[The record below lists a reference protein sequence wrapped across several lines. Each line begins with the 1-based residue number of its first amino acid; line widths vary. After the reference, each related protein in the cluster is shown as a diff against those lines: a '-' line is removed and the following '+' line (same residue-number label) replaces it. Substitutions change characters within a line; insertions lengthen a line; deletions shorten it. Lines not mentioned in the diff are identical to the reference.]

1 MLDNPVFMFS
11 SLVFLLAVSAF
22 FSGSETALM
31 AVSKIRLKHLAEM
44 MPVRVRF
51 VEKVLKNP
59 EKLIGTILLGNNLVN
74 VAMSA
79 LATAFAISLW
89 GEKGILYVTVV
100 LTFVILIFAEI
111 TPKVFAKYFNESVSL
126 LVAPVFN
133 VIMIAFNPLIIGVT
147 FISTRLLSLL
157 GIDVRKIK
165 RPLFTESEVI
175 TCIKMAR
182 DDGSITDEERKMLSR
197 VFTLNDKSV
206 KEVMVPKEKMVVLRE
221 DDSLQDARATIN
233 KTGFSRFP
241 VSKGKKLDIVGFM
254 HAKDILSLTGKK
266 ESASIKSLI
275 RPALF
280 IPFDKKIDTQLRSF
294 QEKRMHQAI
303 VLDEAGN
310 VAGLITLEDIVEELV
325 GAIKDE
331 YD

>member
-11 SLVFLLAVSAF
+11 LLVILLAVSAF

-31 AVSKIRLKHLAEM
+31 AVSKIRLKHLTET

-74 VAMSA
+74 VGMSA
-79 LATAFAISLW
+79 LATAFAISIW
-89 GEKGILYVTVV
+89 GEKGIVYVTFV

-111 TPKVFAKYFNESVSL
+111 TPKVFAKYFNEPVSL
-126 LVAPVFN
+126 FVAPLFN
-133 VIMIAFNPLIIGVT
+133 VIMVVFNPLIIGVT
-147 FISTRLLSLL
+147 YISTKLLWLL
-157 GIDVRKIK
+157 GIDVGKLK

-206 KEVMVPKEKMVVLRE
+206 MEVMVPKEKMIVLHE
-221 DDSLQDARATIN
+221 NDSLKDAAATII

-241 VSKGKKLDIVGFM
+241 VSRGKKFNIVGFV

-266 ESASIKSLI
+266 ESTSIKSLI

-294 QEKRMHQAI
+294 QEERLHQAV
-303 VLDEAGN
+303 VLDDKGN
-310 VAGLITLEDIVEELV
+310 VMGLITLEDIVEELV

>member
-11 SLVFLLAVSAF
+11 LLVILLAVSAL

-31 AVSKIRLKHLAEM
+31 AVSKIRLKHLAET
-44 MPVRVRF
+44 MPLRTRL

-59 EKLIGTILLGNNLVN
+59 EKLIGTILLGNNMVN
-74 VAMSA
+74 VGMSA

-89 GEKGILYVTVV
+89 GEQGILYVTII

-111 TPKVFAKYFNESVSL
+111 TPKVFAKYFNEPVSL
-126 LVAPVFN
+126 LVAPLFN
-133 VIMIAFNPLIIGVT
+133 VIMIAFNPLIIVVT
-147 FISTRLLSLL
+147 YISTRLLSLL
-157 GIDVRKIK
+157 GIDVSKVK
-165 RPLFTESEVI
+165 RPLFTESEVR

-206 KEVMVPKEKMVVLRE
+206 MEVMVPKGKMVVLHE
-221 DDSLQDARATIN
+221 NDSLRDARAIIT

-266 ESASIKSLI
+266 ESTSIKSLI

-280 IPFDKKIDTQLRSF
+280 IPFDKKIDEQLRSF
-294 QEKRMHQAI
+294 QEKRLHQAV
-303 VLDEAGN
+303 VLDEKGN
-310 VAGLITLEDIVEELV
+310 VTGLVTLEDIVEELV

>member
-1 MLDNPVFMFS
+1 MW
-11 SLVFLLAVSAF
+11 
-22 FSGSETALM
+22 G
-31 AVSKIRLKHLAEM
+31 RL
-44 MPVRVRF
+44 

-79 LATAFAISLW
+79 LATVFAISLW
-89 GEKGILYVTVV
+89 GEKGILYVTFI

-111 TPKVFAKYFNESVSL
+111 TPKVFAKYFNEPVSL
-126 LVAPVFN
+126 LVAPLFN
-133 VIMIAFNPLIIGVT
+133 VIMIAFNPIIIGVT
-147 FISTRLLSLL
+147 YISTRLLSLL

-165 RPLFTESEVI
+165 RPLFTESEVR

-206 KEVMVPKEKMVVLRE
+206 MEVMVPKGKMVVLRE
-221 DDSLQDARATIN
+221 DDSLKDARATIN

-241 VSKGKKLDIVGFM
+241 VSRGKNLDIVGFM

-266 ESASIKSLI
+266 ESASIKSLL

-294 QEKRMHQAI
+294 QEKRMHQAVI
-303 VLDEAGN
+303 LDEKGN
-310 VAGLITLEDIVEELV
+310 LAGLITLEDILEELV

>member
-11 SLVFLLAVSAF
+11 LLVILLTVSAL

-31 AVSKIRLKHLAEM
+31 AVSKIRLKHLAET
-44 MPVRVRF
+44 MPVRVRL

-89 GEKGILYVTVV
+89 GEKGILYVTFI

-111 TPKVFAKYFNESVSL
+111 TPKVFAKYFNEPVSL
-126 LVAPVFN
+126 LVAPLFN
-133 VIMIAFNPLIIGVT
+133 VIMIAFNPIIIGVT
-147 FISTRLLSLL
+147 YISTRLLSFL

-165 RPLFTESEVI
+165 RPLFTESEVR

-206 KEVMVPKEKMVVLRE
+206 MEVMVPKGKMVVLRE
-221 DDSLQDARATIN
+221 DDSLKDARATIN

-241 VSKGKKLDIVGFM
+241 VSRGKNLDIVGFM

-266 ESASIKSLI
+266 ESASIKSLL

-294 QEKRMHQAI
+294 QEKRMHQAVI
-303 VLDEAGN
+303 LDEKGN
-310 VAGLITLEDIVEELV
+310 LAGLITLEDILEELV

>member
-11 SLVFLLAVSAF
+11 LLVILLAVSAL

-31 AVSKIRLKHLAEM
+31 AVSKIRLKHLAET
-44 MPVRVRF
+44 MPVRTRL

-74 VAMSA
+74 VGMSA

-89 GEKGILYVTVV
+89 GEQGILYVTII

-111 TPKVFAKYFNESVSL
+111 TPKVFAKYFNEPVSL
-126 LVAPVFN
+126 LVAPLFN
-133 VIMIAFNPLIIGVT
+133 VIMVAFNPLIIVVT
-147 FISTRLLSLL
+147 YISTRLLSLL
-157 GIDVRKIK
+157 GIDVSKVK
-165 RPLFTESEVI
+165 RPLFTESEVR

-206 KEVMVPKEKMVVLRE
+206 MEVMVPKEKMVVLRE
-221 DDSLQDARATIN
+221 DDSLKKVKATIN

-241 VSKGKKLDIVGFM
+241 VSRRKELDIIGFI
-254 HAKDILSLTGKK
+254 HAKDILSLNDK
-266 ESASIKSLI
+266 EEKASIRSLI

-294 QEKRMHQAI
+294 QEKRLHQAV
-303 VLDEAGN
+303 VLDAKGN
-310 VAGLITLEDIVEELV
+310 VTGLVTLEDIVEELV

>member
-1 MLDNPVFMFS
+1 MLDNPVFML
-11 SLVFLLAVSAF
+11 SLLVILLAVSAL

-31 AVSKIRLKHLAEM
+31 AVSKIRLKHLAET
-44 MPVRVRF
+44 MPVRVRL

-89 GEKGILYVTVV
+89 GEKGIVYVTVV

-126 LVAPVFN
+126 LVAPLFN

-147 FISTRLLSLL
+147 YISTRLLSLV
-157 GIDVRKIK
+157 GIDVSKIK

-197 VFTLNDKSV
+197 VFTLNDKTV
-206 KEVMVPKEKMVVLRE
+206 EEVMVPKKKMVVLHE
-221 DDSLQDARATIN
+221 KDSLKDARATIN

-241 VSKGKKLDIVGFM
+241 VSREKKRDIIGFI
-254 HAKDILSLTGKK
+254 HAKDLLSLAGKRG
-266 ESASIKSLI
+266 SSSIKSLI

-280 IPFDKKIDTQLRSF
+280 IPFDEKIDTQLRSF
-294 QEKRMHQAI
+294 QEKRMHQAV
-303 VLDEAGN
+303 VLDEKGT
-310 VAGLITLEDIVEELV
+310 VAGLVTLEDIVEELV
-325 GAIKDE
+325 GAIRDE

>member
-1 MLDNPVFMFS
+1 MLDNPVFMF
-11 SLVFLLAVSAF
+11 FLLVILLTVSAL

-31 AVSKIRLKHLAEM
+31 AVSKIRLKHLAET
-44 MPVRVRF
+44 MPVRVRL

-89 GEKGILYVTVV
+89 GEKGILYVTFI

-111 TPKVFAKYFNESVSL
+111 TPKVFAKYFNEPVSL
-126 LVAPVFN
+126 LVAPLFN
-133 VIMIAFNPLIIGVT
+133 VIMIAFNPIIIGVT
-147 FISTRLLSLL
+147 YISTRLLSFL

-165 RPLFTESEVI
+165 RPLFTESEVR

-206 KEVMVPKEKMVVLRE
+206 MEVMVPKGKMVVLRE
-221 DDSLQDARATIN
+221 DDSLKDARATIN

-241 VSKGKKLDIVGFM
+241 VSRGKNLDIVGFM

-266 ESASIKSLI
+266 ESASIKSLL

-294 QEKRMHQAI
+294 QEKRMHQAVI
-303 VLDEAGN
+303 LDEKGN
-310 VAGLITLEDIVEELV
+310 LAGLITLEDILEELV

>member
-1 MLDNPVFMFS
+1 MLDNPIIMFS
-11 SLVFLLAVSAF
+11 LLVVLLAISAL

-31 AVSKIRLKHLAEM
+31 AVSKIRLKHLAET
-44 MPVRVRF
+44 MPVRVRL

-74 VAMSA
+74 VGMSA

-89 GEKGILYVTVV
+89 GERGILYVTVI

-111 TPKVFAKYFNESVSL
+111 TPKVFAKYFNEPVSL
-126 LVAPVFN
+126 LVAPLFN
-133 VIMIAFNPLIIGVT
+133 VIMIVFNPLIIGVT
-147 FISTRLLSLL
+147 YISTRLLSLL
-157 GIDVRKIK
+157 GIDVSKVK
-165 RPLFTESEVI
+165 RPLFTESEVR

-206 KEVMVPKEKMVVLRE
+206 MDVMVPKEKMVVLHE
-221 DDSLQDARATIN
+221 ENSLEDARATIN

-241 VSKGKKLDIVGFM
+241 VSRGKKLDIVGFM

-266 ESASIKSLI
+266 ESTSIKPLI

-294 QEKRMHQAI
+294 QEERLHQAV
-303 VLDEAGN
+303 VLDERGN